1 MENTGNT
8 RSPGACEKPAPRVG
22 WGAPHPCSE
31 PSGPGWDGE
40 GTSSVTGQKPSGDG
54 HSPCLGVRGALTQF
68 TETQETHPTGGR
80 TPDLYGYLEWIWN
93 VGMNLPAW
101 AATRRRALLLAGF
114 CAQLWLNN
122 LLEPECL
129 TERQRR
135 RVERGSFP
143 EGREGIEGP
152 AADGPDRPV
161 WEKTDTWP
169 IPAGSWEHVPR
180 PLQPLS
186 HQRAGWDVLGVKR
199 KGGSPATS
207 GAQTMQGSSAKLR
220 GLG

>member
-80 TPDLYGYLEWIWN
+80 TPDLYGYLEWI
-93 VGMNLPAW
+93 
-101 AATRRRALLLAGF
+101 
-114 CAQLWLNN
+114 
-122 LLEPECL
+122 
-129 TERQRR
+129 
-135 RVERGSFP
+135 
-143 EGREGIEGP
+143 
-152 AADGPDRPV
+152 
-161 WEKTDTWP
+161 
-169 IPAGSWEHVPR
+169 
-180 PLQPLS
+180 
-186 HQRAGWDVLGVKR
+186 
-199 KGGSPATS
+199 
-207 GAQTMQGSSAKLR
+207 
-220 GLG
+220 

>member
-1 MENTGNT
+1 MG
-8 RSPGACEKPAPRVG
+8 R
-22 WGAPHPCSE
+22 GAPHPCSE
-31 PSGPGWDGE
+31 PSGPGWDRE
-40 GTSSVTGQKPSGDG
+40 GTSSVTGQKPSRDS
-54 HSPCLGVRGALTQF
+54 HSPHLGMRGALTQF

-80 TPDLYGYLEWIWN
+80 TPVLYGYLVWIWN

-101 AATRRRALLLAGF
+101 AATRRRPLLLAGF

-122 LLEPECL
+122 LLEPACL
-129 TERQRR
+129 TERERR

-143 EGREGIEGP
+143 EGRDGIEGP
-152 AADGPDRPV
+152 AAEGPAADRPDRPA

-186 HQRAGWDVLGVKR
+186 HQRAGWDVLGVKC
-199 KGGSPATS
+199 KGVSTATS
-207 GAQTMQGSSAKLR
+207 EAWTMQGGSAKLR
-220 GLG
+220 GLGWPR

>member
-1 MENTGNT
+1 M
-8 RSPGACEKPAPRVG
+8 
-22 WGAPHPCSE
+22 
-31 PSGPGWDGE
+31 
-40 GTSSVTGQKPSGDG
+40 
-54 HSPCLGVRGALTQF
+54 GVRGASTQF
-68 TETQETHPTGGR
+68 TETQETHPTRGR
-80 TPDLYGYLEWIWN
+80 TPVPYGYLEWIWN

-122 LLEPECL
+122 LLEPACL

-143 EGREGIEGP
+143 ESRERIEGH

-169 IPAGSWEHVPR
+169 IPAGSWGRVPR

-207 GAQTMQGSSAKLR
+207 GAQTMQGGSAKLR
-220 GLG
+220 GLGQPR